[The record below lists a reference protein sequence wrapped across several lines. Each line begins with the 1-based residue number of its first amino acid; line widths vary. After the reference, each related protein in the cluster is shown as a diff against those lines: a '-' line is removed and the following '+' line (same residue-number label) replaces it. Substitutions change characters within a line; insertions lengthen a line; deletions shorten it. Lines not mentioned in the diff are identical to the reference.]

1 MKQLL
6 SNIIEQKNLYKIL
19 LVKAKEKQE
28 GIIRN
33 NLDSIEALN
42 KEEAQLIK
50 DISTLEADRVRD
62 IENNPDK
69 YGDEALSLTLE
80 EIKERFPEGM
90 RVLVEKETKE
100 LMEVLGQLKDVNS
113 ENAQLLQQALRIVNV
128 TINTITGAD
137 ESNEYPKDKKKDGSQ
152 SKGRNLVDRKI

>member
-1 MKQLL
+1 MPTECATVIGFSSLLDNSDLL
-6 SNIIEQKNLYKIL
+6 SANDKLIN
-19 LVKAKEKQE
+19 
-28 GIIRN
+28 
-33 NLDSIEALN
+33 N
-42 KEEAQLIK
+42 KEEYAKTVGEINNNLI
-50 DISTLEADRVRD
+50 
-62 IENNPDK
+62 NNK
-69 YGDEALSLTLE
+69 EEYAKTLE

>member
-1 MKQLL
+1 MKHLL
-6 SNIIEQKNLYKIL
+6 RNLIEQKNLYKIL
-19 LVKAKEKQE
+19 LVKAKEKQQ

-50 DISTLEADRVRD
+50 DISALEANRVRE

-100 LMEVLGQLKDVNS
+100 LMEVLGELKNVNS

-137 ESNEYPKDKKKDGSQ
+137 DSNEYPKDKKKDGAQ